1 MNVPPI
7 SKYSHSLQI
16 HNAGP
21 PVLISNL
28 GAAHSYFS
36 LFGQIH
42 FCLNHSCLLIEFFPL
57 RRQELRASTTIVSGL
72 GLLRCQ
78 DLTVGCKVGITLWEH
93 SMEVNSNPQAVFKE
107 TDAAEPART
116 GTPSLGSQID
126 SLPGILLE
134 SVKGNEGGC
143 CRSEVGSRRC
153 LDQSFRKLRE

>member
-7 SKYSHSLQI
+7 SNYSHNLQI

-21 PVLISNL
+21 PVLIPIS

-42 FCLNHSCLLIEFFPL
+42 FCLNHLCLLTEFLPL
-57 RRQELRASTTIVSGL
+57 RRQELRASTTTVSGL

-78 DLTVGCKVGITLWEH
+78 DLTVGCEVGITIWEH
-93 SMEVNSNPQAVFKE
+93 WIEVNPNPQAVFKE
-107 TDAAEPART
+107 ADATEPART

-126 SLPGILLE
+126 SLPDILSL
-134 SVKGNEGGC
+134 
-143 CRSEVGSRRC
+143 
-153 LDQSFRKLRE
+153 